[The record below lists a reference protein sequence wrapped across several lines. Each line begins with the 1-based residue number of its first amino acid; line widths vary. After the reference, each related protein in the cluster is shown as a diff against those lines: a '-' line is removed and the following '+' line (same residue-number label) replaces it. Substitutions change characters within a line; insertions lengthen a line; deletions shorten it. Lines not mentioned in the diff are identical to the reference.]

1 MLKPGHTETLEE
13 QCAKKGMRMTEQ
25 RRVIAQVIEAAADH
39 PDVEELYRR
48 AAAHRSAASRSRP
61 STARSTCSRKPG
73 SSPST
78 ISRTAAPASSRIPD
92 EHHDHLIDIRSGKVI
107 EFRNEEIEAIQEL
120 IAKRLGYRLV
130 DHRLELYA
138 VPLASRGRQEMIFR
152 TLFFIFVFMPV
163 LIVGIPMQFVITRLG
178 LFWNVLT
185 MLFHKLGCIF
195 LGLRVHT
202 IGEPLH
208 GRPTLLLSN
217 HISWTDIIA
226 IGSVADVT
234 FVAKTGVRNTF
245 FVGFMASLQRTLYVD
260 YNRRSDAKRTSRE
273 MGKRLASNGAV
284 LLFAEGHRDLGTHV
298 QPFRSALV
306 GAAQEAMAEGGAK
319 DVAIQPVT
327 IAYTHLQGLPVSRNE
342 RSGISGMNA
351 RGFRAGGRAT
361 S

>member
-1 MLKPGHTETLEE
+1 
-13 QCAKKGMRMTEQ
+13 
-25 RRVIAQVIEAAADH
+25 
-39 PDVEELYRR
+39 
-48 AAAHRSAASRSRP
+48 
-61 STARSTCSRKPG
+61 
-73 SSPST
+73 
-78 ISRTAAPASSRIPD
+78 
-92 EHHDHLIDIRSGKVI
+92 
-107 EFRNEEIEAIQEL
+107 
-120 IAKRLGYRLV
+120 
-130 DHRLELYA
+130 
-138 VPLASRGRQEMIFR
+138 MIFR
-152 TLFFIFVFMPV
+152 TLFFIFIFIPVMIV
-163 LIVGIPMQFVITRLG
+163 LIPIQFVITRLG
-178 LFWNVLT
+178 QFWSVPT
-185 MLFHKLGCIF
+185 MLFHKVGCIF
-195 LGLRVHT
+195 LGIRVKT

-260 YNRRSDAKRTSRE
+260 YHSRKDAKRTSEE
-273 MGKRLASNGAV
+273 MAKRLSKNSAV

-306 GAAQEAMAEGGAK
+306 GAAQAAMEEGGAK

-351 RGFRAGGRAT
+351 RGFQAVVTNLLTSGMKDVVIAFGAPIPLGPETDRKVVTKLAENQVRRMLVALNRHEKDLPAVAT
-361 S
+361 A